1 MQETELTTILG
12 NGKDVELKKIHHK
25 QMMIPPKYSIEKTT
39 QVKEQTSNI
48 QNIASTL
55 KAYMWA
61 KVEVLK

>member
-1 MQETELTTILG
+1 
-12 NGKDVELKKIHHK
+12 
-25 QMMIPPKYSIEKTT
+25 MMIPPKDSIEKTT

-55 KAYMWA
+55 KAYMGA